1 MAYADRISDL
11 ARTLAQYPTAV
22 TVTGNKVDVRTKAQ
36 LSTLSSETASLQ
48 KLAAEGDAA
57 LASGKCPDA
66 ANLSSRLQSG
76 AGQIAATLSAFGAQ
90 DAERLKSMSI
100 FSKQKFDASAT
111 SRYQAEKRF
120 ADEVNSLLT
129 QEAQAVAKLES
140 GTKPAPTPQPDPKPQ
155 PTPEPTPAPKPQ
167 PTPEPTPAPKP
178 EPKPT
183 PTPTPGPTPSP
194 QPEPVP
200 VPSLN
205 DVIGAM
211 PGYLQANY
219 PDIVSGYDTD
229 QLADWC
235 SATGKQA
242 IKLGVKTSDGV
253 MDFIVASA
261 LSKGDL
267 QKQDWAEAILKDSTL
282 GTVDDQA
289 AILRNAAEVRKEM
302 DLVLSI

>member
-11 ARTLAQYPTAV
+11 ARTLAQYPTVV

-155 PTPEPTPAPKPQ
+155 PQPTPQ
-167 PTPEPTPAPKP
+167 PTPKP
-178 EPKPT
+178 EPT

-219 PDIVSGYDTD
+219 PDTVSGYDTD

-253 MDFIVASA
+253 IDFIVASA

>member
-11 ARTLAQYPTAV
+11 ARTLAQYPTVV

-155 PTPEPTPAPKPQ
+155 PTPEPTPAPKP
-167 PTPEPTPAPKP
+167 EP
-178 EPKPT
+178 EPK

-194 QPEPVP
+194 QPEPTP
-200 VPSLN
+200 VPSLQ
-205 DVIGAM
+205 DVIASL
-211 PGYLQANY
+211 PGYLQITI
-219 PDIVSGYDTD
+219 PDAVASYD
-229 QLADWC
+229 ADSLKNAC
-235 SATGKQA
+235 DEAGAAA
-242 IKLGVKTSDGV
+242 IKLGVKTPDGIIDYATIKFEGGPDV
-253 MDFIVASA
+253 TTQPWAS
-261 LSKGDL
+261 S
-267 QKQDWAEAILKDSTL
+267 ILKDSAL
-282 GTVDDQA
+282 GTIDDRVDVLKNALQA
-289 AILRNAAEVRKEM
+289 KLRIAEAMNDIPSHEPISR
-302 DLVLSI
+302 

>member
-11 ARTLAQYPTAV
+11 ARTLAQYPTVV

-155 PTPEPTPAPKPQ
+155 PQPTPQPTPKPEPTP
-167 PTPEPTPAPKP
+167 
-178 EPKPT
+178 
-183 PTPTPGPTPSP
+183 TPSP
-194 QPEPVP
+194 I
-200 VPSLN
+200 PSLQ
-205 DVIGAM
+205 DVIASL
-211 PGYLQANY
+211 PGYLQITI
-219 PDIVSGYDTD
+219 PDSVAGYDAVS
-229 QLADWC
+229 LADAC
-235 SATGKQA
+235 KTAGDAA
-242 IKLGVKTSDGV
+242 IKLGAKTPAGIIDYATAQFTGGPDVFGQS
-253 MDFIVASA
+253 
-261 LSKGDL
+261 
-267 QKQDWAEAILKDSTL
+267 WATAILKDTAL
-282 GTVDDQA
+282 GTIDDRIA
-289 AILRNAAEVRKEM
+289 VLNNALLARQLIADAMNESPSLEPVSR
-302 DLVLSI
+302 

>member
-11 ARTLAQYPTAV
+11 ARTLAQYPTVV

-48 KLAAEGDAA
+48 KLAAEGDTA
-57 LASGKCPDA
+57 LVSGKCPDA

-155 PTPEPTPAPKPQ
+155 PQPTPQ
-167 PTPEPTPAPKP
+167 PTPKP
-178 EPKPT
+178 EPT
-183 PTPTPGPTPSP
+183 PTPTPGL
-194 QPEPVP
+194 EPVP
-200 VPSLN
+200 EPALQT
-205 DVIGAM
+205 VIDEV
-211 PGYLQANY
+211 PGYLRTSVPMSVAQ
-219 PDIVSGYDTD
+219 YDD
-229 QLADWC
+229 AELA
-235 SATGKQA
+235 SKAAVATKA
-242 IKLGVKTSDGV
+242 ALTLGVKTGQGILDYCEIYFKDGP
-253 MDFIVASA
+253 DIFDQSKAPAWAS
-261 LSKGDL
+261 
-267 QKQDWAEAILKDSTL
+267 EILADTSL
-282 GTVDDQA
+282 GTVDDRL
-289 AILRNAAEVRKEM
+289 AILLNASIAQRLSAESDISSPMQSEDTAPGKEG
-302 DLVLSI
+302 

>member
-11 ARTLAQYPTAV
+11 ARTLAQYPTVV

-76 AGQIAATLSAFGAQ
+76 AGQITATLSAFGAQ

-140 GTKPAPTPQPDPKPQ
+140 GTKPAPSPQPDPKPQ
-155 PTPEPTPAPKPQ
+155 PQPTPQPTPKPEPTP
-167 PTPEPTPAPKP
+167 
-178 EPKPT
+178 
-183 PTPTPGPTPSP
+183 TPSP
-194 QPEPVP
+194 I
-200 VPSLN
+200 PSLQ
-205 DVIGAM
+205 DVIASL
-211 PGYLQANY
+211 PGYLQITI
-219 PDIVSGYDTD
+219 PDSVAGYDAVS
-229 QLADWC
+229 LADAC
-235 SATGKQA
+235 KTAGDAA
-242 IKLGVKTSDGV
+242 IKLGAKTPAGIIDYATAQFTGGPDVFGQS
-253 MDFIVASA
+253 
-261 LSKGDL
+261 
-267 QKQDWAEAILKDSTL
+267 WATAILKDTAL
-282 GTVDDQA
+282 GTIDDRIA
-289 AILRNAAEVRKEM
+289 VLNNALLARQLIADAMNESPSHEPVSR
-302 DLVLSI
+302 

>member
-11 ARTLAQYPTAV
+11 ARTLAQYPTVV

-155 PTPEPTPAPKPQ
+155 PQPTPQPTPKPEPTP
-167 PTPEPTPAPKP
+167 
-178 EPKPT
+178 
-183 PTPTPGPTPSP
+183 TPSP
-194 QPEPVP
+194 I
-200 VPSLN
+200 PSLQ
-205 DVIGAM
+205 DVIASL
-211 PGYLQANY
+211 PGYLQITI
-219 PDIVSGYDTD
+219 PDSVAGYDAVS
-229 QLADWC
+229 LADAC
-235 SATGKQA
+235 KTAGDAA
-242 IKLGVKTSDGV
+242 IKLGAKTPAGIIDYATAQFTGGPDVFGQS
-253 MDFIVASA
+253 
-261 LSKGDL
+261 
-267 QKQDWAEAILKDSTL
+267 WATAILKDTAL
-282 GTVDDQA
+282 GTIDDRIA
-289 AILRNAAEVRKEM
+289 VLNNALLARQLIADAMNESPSHEPVSR
-302 DLVLSI
+302 

>member
-11 ARTLAQYPTAV
+11 ARTLAQYPTVV

-155 PTPEPTPAPKPQ
+155 PQPTPQ
-167 PTPEPTPAPKP
+167 PTPKP
-178 EPKPT
+178 EPT

-194 QPEPVP
+194 QPEPAP

-267 QKQDWAEAILKDSTL
+267 QKQDWAEAILKDSAL

>member
-11 ARTLAQYPTAV
+11 ARTLAQYPTVV

-129 QEAQAVAKLES
+129 QEAQAVAKLER

-155 PTPEPTPAPKPQ
+155 PTPEPTPAPKP
-167 PTPEPTPAPKP
+167 EPK
-178 EPKPT
+178 PKPT
-183 PTPTPGPTPSP
+183 PTPTPDPTPSP

-211 PGYLQANY
+211 PGYLQASY